1 VSLISRYFRVEV
13 HTASGKVSNG
23 VGESDTYALPGLR
36 SETWALDALG
46 APIQGGVGVIQHRG
60 LFGFEAVAP
69 GHYFE
74 FGTDGVLDGDHGA
87 RLEFKC
93 WEHRAKLVNRQ
104 RIVAVH

>member
-1 VSLISRYFRVEV
+1 MSLISRYFRVEV

-23 VGESDTYALPGLR
+23 VGRAILAGSEVSGARPGHSTR
-36 SETWALDALG
+36 GT
-46 APIQGGVGVIQHRG
+46 PIQGGVGVIQHRG

-93 WEHRAKLVNRQ
+93 REHRAKLVNRQ